1 MGSGLRVQG
10 RRSMPAGR
18 RSCRRALT
26 AGGCLV
32 GLAGLVAGCGSSP
45 SPGTASHSQ
54 SPVVREISPAT
65 TIGISRA
72 DLKAL
77 AHQYLAIARPANHR
91 LDVEVDGYGDHER
104 DDLRAAKKDLREEVA
119 TERRFDGQLLQIPFP
134 APIEMTARALVKSN
148 QVRIGL
154 TEGQAR
160 ATSLASLRSF
170 DRLHKASDAAVETQ
184 ARQIRV
190 FLKLPPPATS

>member
-1 MGSGLRVQG
+1 MQG
-10 RRSMPAGR
+10 RSMRAGCRSRQAG
-18 RSCRRALT
+18 LM

-32 GLAGLVAGCGSSP
+32 GLAGLVAGCGSSQ
-45 SPGTASHSQ
+45 SAGSASHSQ
-54 SPVVREISPAT
+54 SPAVRKVSPAT
-65 TIGISRA
+65 TIKISRA
-72 DLKAL
+72 DRKAL
-77 AHQYLAIARPANHR
+77 ARQYLAIARPANHR
-91 LDVEVDGYGDHER
+91 LDVEVDSYGDHER
-104 DDLRAAKKDLREEVA
+104 DDLRAAKKDLREQTV
-119 TERRFDGQLLQIPFP
+119 TERHFDAQLLQVPFP
-134 APIEMTARALVKSN
+134 APIEATARALVKAN

>member
-1 MGSGLRVQG
+1 MGSGPHVPGMR
-10 RRSMPAGR
+10 AGR
-18 RSCRRALT
+18 RPALL
-26 AGGCLV
+26 AGGCLA
-32 GLAGLVAGCGSSP
+32 GLAALIAGCGSSQ
-45 SPGTASHSQ
+45 SPGTASQSQ

-65 TIGISRA
+65 TIRISRA

-77 AHQYLAIARPANHR
+77 ARQYLAIARPANHR

-104 DDLRAAKKDLREEVA
+104 DDLRAAKKDLREETV
-119 TERRFDGQLLQIPFP
+119 TERHFDAQLLKIPFP
-134 APIEMTARALVKSN
+134 APLKMTARALVKSN
-148 QVRIGL
+148 RVRIGL

>member
-1 MGSGLRVQG
+1 V
-10 RRSMPAGR
+10 
-18 RSCRRALT
+18 

-32 GLAGLVAGCGSSP
+32 GLAGLVAGCGSSQ
-45 SPGTASHSQ
+45 SPGTASPSQ
-54 SPVVREISPAT
+54 SPAARQSSPAT
-65 TIGISRA
+65 TTGISRA

-77 AHQYLAIARPANHR
+77 ARQYLAIARPANHR

-104 DDLRAAKKDLREEVA
+104 DDLRAAKKDLREETV
-119 TERRFDGQLLQIPFP
+119 TEHHFDAQLLRIPFP
-134 APIEMTARALVKSN
+134 APIERTARALVNSN

-160 ATSLASLRSF
+160 AASLASLRSF

-190 FLKLPPPATS
+190 FLRLPPPATS